1 MFQDSINKSL
11 SFPQTNKAGVIAL
24 YVLCAAVVGRSL
36 VNAYIN
42 IPALF
47 LQYLGAA
54 LVFLFLFIL
63 VLRRRTLPTG
73 LLHFYFLF
81 QCIIVSYLL
90 FLPPHLDFINVLYI
104 LLSYQVALVITGR
117 GLWIWCGIY
126 IALTVG
132 ILIYFRGVLPGIA
145 FATTPIAGIIIF
157 PVYVIANREQE
168 LRRIQS
174 QKILDELQAKHNQLK
189 LNAGQAEQIAAV
201 EERNRLARELHD
213 SVSQTM
219 FSIIL
224 NTRATQILLERDP
237 TRIRSQ
243 LMHLQSLT
251 QDALAEMR
259 SLITQLRPQ

>member
-1 MFQDSINKSL
+1 MNKSL
-11 SFPQTNKAGVIAL
+11 SLSQTKQAGVIAL

-42 IPALF
+42 IPAMF
-47 LQYLGAA
+47 LHYLGAA
-54 LVFLFLFIL
+54 LVFLLLFVL
-63 VLRRRTLPTG
+63 VLWRPTLPNG
-73 LLHFYFLF
+73 LLHIYFLF
-81 QCIIVSYLL
+81 QSILVTYLL
-90 FLPPHLDFINVLYI
+90 FLPPHLDFINVLFI
-104 LLSYQVALVITGR
+104 LLSYQVALVIIGR
-117 GLWIWCGIY
+117 GLWMWCGIF

-145 FATTPIAGIIIF
+145 FSTTPIAGIIIF
-157 PVYVIANREQE
+157 PVYVIAQREQE
-168 LRRIQS
+168 LARIQS
-174 QKILDELQAKHNQLK
+174 QKILDELQIKHDQLE
-189 LNAGQAEQIAAV
+189 LHAGQAKQIAAI

-224 NTRATQILLERDP
+224 NTRATQILQERDP

-243 LMHLQSLT
+243 LVQLQSLT

-259 SLITQLRPQ
+259 SIITQLRPQ